1 MNKKVKVGGRGV
13 PVTINDKAYLAAGG
27 EAEIYV
33 VNGMA
38 YKLYHDP
45 KNKILPAQKM
55 QELAAIHNSQVI
67 IPQDTVYDV
76 STGDAIGYV
85 TKFVDNVEP
94 LLKLFNKAFKVDNH
108 IDPQMVSELVKQM
121 QLTVKDVHDAKCLIV
136 DLNELNIL
144 VNVDKKLTPWFIDTD
159 SYCTPHFKATAI
171 MDSVRDR
178 KVSTTDKGGALHYH
192 PTEMSDWFS
201 WGILTFWL
209 YTNIHPFRGSHKN
222 YKPADKKKQMDDGI
236 SVFHPGV
243 RVPPTVNDFNVIP
256 PRHLDWYKQV
266 FLKGDRGIPPLPDGT
281 VPILVPT
288 SIVTI
293 RSTDRISVDQVGS
306 FPEAVLQVMNIMG
319 VTYVLTTT
327 RVFMSGREVNT
338 YGNCKKAALCATP
351 DGTPILAVLNDNKV
365 TFMDAI
371 KGTVYGTIGSTDMFV
386 RNRAIYT
393 MSQGRMV
400 ENTFK
405 TVGVKVF
412 HTCNGIEN
420 VSTLSAKMFDG
431 CIIQDLLGKK
441 YLTLPYDLGRA
452 WSKYMSFLDGYR
464 VVDAKADVNIVVI
477 VAEKK
482 GKYDRFVVV
491 FSKAYTEM
499 EVRKDEDVA
508 YNAIN
513 FATMTNGVAMLV
525 TSDDEVRLFR
535 DTKTSET
542 LADPPFDSAM
552 KLYTT
557 PDGFHFINGTSI
569 HHIKRK

>member
-1 MNKKVKVGGRGV
+1 MKKTVKVGGRG
-13 PVTINDKAYLAAGG
+13 PAVTITDKQYLAAGG

-45 KNKILPAQKM
+45 KTKILPAQKM
-55 QELAAIHNSQVI
+55 QELGAIKNSQVV
-67 IPQDTVYDV
+67 IPQDTVFDT

-85 TKFVDNVEP
+85 TKFVDDVTP

-108 IDPQMVSELVKQM
+108 IDNQMVAELVKQM
-121 QLTVKDVHDAKCLIV
+121 QLVVTDVHTAHCLVV

-178 KVSTTDKGGALHYH
+178 KVSTTDKNGTLHYH

-209 YTNIHPFRGSHKN
+209 YTNVHPFRGNHKD
-222 YKPADKKKQMDDGI
+222 YKPSEKRQQMDDGI

-256 PRHLDWYKQV
+256 PRHLDWYKQI
-266 FLKGDRGIPPLPDGT
+266 FLKGDRGIPPLPDGM
-281 VPILVPT
+281 VPVLVPT
-288 SIVTI
+288 AFVTVK
-293 RSTDRISVDQVGS
+293 STDRISVDQVGA
-306 FPEAVLQVMNIMG
+306 FPEAVLQVIDIMG
-319 VTYVLTTT
+319 VKYVLTTT
-327 RVFMSGREVNT
+327 RVFMGNREVNT
-338 YGNCKKAALCATP
+338 YGKCKKAALCSTP
-351 DGTPILAVLNDNKV
+351 DGTAILAVLNDNKV
-365 TFMDAI
+365 TFSDAI
-371 KGTVYGTIGSTDMFV
+371 KGTVYGTINSSDMFV

-405 TVGVKVF
+405 TVGMKVF
-412 HTCNGIEN
+412 HMCNGIEN
-420 VSTLSAKMFDG
+420 VSSLSAKMFDG
-431 CIIQDLLGKK
+431 CILQDLLGKK
-441 YLTLPYDLGRA
+441 YLTLPYEVGKA
-452 WSKYMSFLDGYR
+452 WSKYMAFLDGYR
-464 VVDAKADVNIVVI
+464 VVDAKADQNVVVI

-482 GKYDRFVVV
+482 GKYDRFVIV

-499 EVRKDEDVA
+499 DVKKDEDIA
-508 YNAIN
+508 YNGIN
-513 FATMTNGVAMLV
+513 FATMPNGLSILM
-525 TSDDEVRLFR
+525 TSDDEIRLFR
-535 DTKTSET
+535 DAKASET
-542 LADPPFDSAM
+542 LSNPPFDSAM
-552 KLYTT
+552 KLFITS
-557 PDGFHFINGTSI
+557 DGFHFINGTSI
-569 HHIKRK
+569 HQIKRK